1 MRPDHRKPGLFE
13 DRDHQ
18 PHQRIVAALKR
29 REQPRRQRL
38 HERIEALRIERRPAD
53 TTGQHQP
60 FHAAF
65 LEIVEQRAEG
75 LEAVMGINPRH
86 RCLDAI
92 EGDADR
98 VGIGLGQRLGHGAAP
113 GQDRQFSGHGAQP
126 PGVR

>member
-1 MRPDHRKPGLFE
+1 MPTSIV
-13 DRDHQ
+13 
-18 PHQRIVAALKR
+18 RI
-29 REQPRRQRL
+29 PRRVAVIGPMVDPHGTPL
-38 HERIEALRIERRPAD
+38 CETNSWTFAPAAR
-53 TTGQHQP
+53 HQP